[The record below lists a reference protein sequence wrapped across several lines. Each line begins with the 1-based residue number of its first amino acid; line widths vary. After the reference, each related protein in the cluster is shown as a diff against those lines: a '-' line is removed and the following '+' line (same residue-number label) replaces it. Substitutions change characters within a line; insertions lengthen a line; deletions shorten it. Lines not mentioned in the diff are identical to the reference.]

1 MIKQKIVDSFLL
13 FNELDLLEIRLEEL
27 YDHVDMFL
35 IVESTK
41 TFTGKL
47 KPLNY
52 KNNADRFKKWQDK
65 ISYFIVDDMPIIVDE
80 EDINNSTKNDSQKT
94 IEFYRE
100 RHHRNSIGRGL
111 KNLNLSFEDIVI
123 VSDIDEIPNPNSFK
137 NLNHNLPY
145 GPIVF
150 KQKWLVWNTNLE
162 KMHHWMGST
171 VFYYSHYINNNKIF
185 QEIRDMR
192 WDEDSTMFYTQE
204 NGGFH
209 FSWFGDFDFIRQ
221 KLKAFSHTELVSDF
235 WDSDDNISNLIGDM
249 YASNGIKKDGI
260 TGKLKPFTQD
270 NYDLPKLWHK
280 IKSLEVG
287 SNEPKI
293 YDCFLFDHELDML
306 NLRLH
311 EMNNYVDHFIL
322 IESRNSH
329 TGKDKELFFQK
340 HKDLFSK
347 FSHKIE
353 HIVIDLPNE
362 VLYEPYPLG
371 IDEEDNLNKFRE
383 NYNRNAIKDVLERI
397 SPDDN
402 DIILISD
409 VDEIW
414 DNKILS
420 KIKHNQINFN
430 TFKTITQRWH
440 YWNFKWDFSNMYW
453 PGPAFCRWSYLKTTT
468 PQKIRNVRYE
478 EETHLNG
485 INGWHLSWF
494 GNVECNL
501 HKLKNTHHQELNV
514 HNKDSI
520 NNMIVNGYLF
530 DGQKMITLDWD
541 YYPKYRHLI
550 EDGKLYKNI
559 HE

>member
-1 MIKQKIVDSFLL
+1 
-13 FNELDLLEIRLEEL
+13 
-27 YDHVDMFL
+27 
-35 IVESTK
+35 
-41 TFTGKL
+41 
-47 KPLNY
+47 
-52 KNNADRFKKWQDK
+52 
-65 ISYFIVDDMPIIVDE
+65 
-80 EDINNSTKNDSQKT
+80 
-94 IEFYRE
+94 
-100 RHHRNSIGRGL
+100 
-111 KNLNLSFEDIVI
+111 
-123 VSDIDEIPNPNSFK
+123 
-137 NLNHNLPY
+137 
-145 GPIVF
+145 
-150 KQKWLVWNTNLE
+150 
-162 KMHHWMGST
+162 
-171 VFYYSHYINNNKIF
+171 
-185 QEIRDMR
+185 
-192 WDEDSTMFYTQE
+192 
-204 NGGFH
+204 
-209 FSWFGDFDFIRQ
+209 
-221 KLKAFSHTELVSDF
+221 
-235 WDSDDNISNLIGDM
+235 
-249 YASNGIKKDGI
+249 
-260 TGKLKPFTQD
+260 
-270 NYDLPKLWHK
+270 
-280 IKSLEVG
+280 
-287 SNEPKI
+287 
-293 YDCFLFDHELDML
+293 
-306 NLRLH
+306 
-311 EMNNYVDHFIL
+311 MNNYVDHFIL

-530 DGQKMITLDWD
+530 DGQKMITLEWD